1 MRSHRLRAAAGNI
14 ATGSSAATTFM
25 PLGTSN
31 MTFELWAK
39 PNGFLTTPF
48 NLYRKTSSNATR
60 NSFTFLLQF
69 PFLVGIV
76 VYSPESDSGTS
87 TTFTTGANT
96 FSTGTWQH
104 LVFTHDTS
112 IGQVKV
118 YNNTTLIE
126 TNTDTTNWSSYPNN
140 NSDTYFLTVGKG
152 DGFTYSGDISIV
164 RIYKDKAL
172 TASEVTQNYNSEK
185 GRYTTSS
192 SSGTHITNNLVFHID
207 AGNTNSYNPNDPNNP
222 NADTEV
228 NSLVGN
234 ITNSNYNSNISH
246 STSDGGYW
254 TFTSSTGNGIEFDS
268 I

>member
-1 MRSHRLRAAAGNI
+1 MRNHFLRAASNV

-25 PLGTSN
+25 PLGTSD
-31 MTFELWAK
+31 MTFELWVK
-39 PNGFLTTPF
+39 PNAFLKSPF
-48 NLYRKTSSNATR
+48 NLYRKTSSNTTR
-60 NSFTFLLQF
+60 NSFRFLLQF

-76 VYSPESDSGTS
+76 VYSPESDSGS
-87 TTFTTGANT
+87 NTTFTTGANT

-118 YNNTTLIE
+118 YNNNSLVK

-152 DGFTYSGDISIV
+152 DGFNYSGDISIV

-207 AGNTNSYNPNDPNNP
+207 AGNTNSYDPDNSG
-222 NADTEV
+222 TTV

-254 TFTSSTGNGIEFDS
+254 TFSNSTGDGIEFDS